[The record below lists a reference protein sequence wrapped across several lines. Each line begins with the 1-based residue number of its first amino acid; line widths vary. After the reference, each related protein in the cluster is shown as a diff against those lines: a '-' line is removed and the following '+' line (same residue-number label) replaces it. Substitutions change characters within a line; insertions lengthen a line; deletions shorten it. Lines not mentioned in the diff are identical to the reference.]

1 MTTKEKW
8 ELRAKR
14 LELSMETIYI
24 SADPDYETKVAAID
38 AEIARI
44 TEILGEMPSD

>member
-14 LELSMETIYI
+14 LELSMEAIYI
-24 SADPDYETKVAAID
+24 TADPDYEAKVAAID
-38 AEIARI
+38 VEIERI

>member
-1 MTTKEKW
+1 MTAKEKW

-14 LELSMETIYI
+14 LELSMETICI
-24 SADPDYETKVAAID
+24 TADPDYEAKVAAID
-38 AEIARI
+38 AEIERI

>member
-1 MTTKEKW
+1 MTAKEKW

-14 LELSMETIYI
+14 LELSVEAICIT
-24 SADPDYETKVAAID
+24 ADPDYETKAAAID